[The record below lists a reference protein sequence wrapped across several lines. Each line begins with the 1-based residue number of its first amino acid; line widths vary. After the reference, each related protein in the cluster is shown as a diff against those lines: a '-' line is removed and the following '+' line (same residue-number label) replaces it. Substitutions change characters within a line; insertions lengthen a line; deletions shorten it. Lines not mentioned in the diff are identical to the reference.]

1 MCKNKNEHTSRRP
14 SRKGVSRRDVIRYGV
29 GSALGYMA
37 LGPMGRGVMQQ
48 ASGAPIAGHKRCV
61 VMYCYGGYDGLNM
74 VVPHGSA
81 QYNARRP
88 NIAVPQAGTIDFGK
102 TGYGIN
108 DNMPLMAAAI
118 NAGDGAVFQKVGYPN
133 RNLSHFT
140 SQDIYSKGVRGNFDT
155 LPISES
161 GWIAR
166 FVDNYTLDSLG
177 AVSVGVGRPPVFEGG
192 GISPLMVNSLN
203 SFRFSSDSDF
213 PANQP
218 NRVAALQSVL
228 NSYNGSSLDADAE
241 AALQQGLDLT
251 AAAQTA
257 VADYVPKT
265 GTQYGNGTPAR
276 YMEDIARMIQAG
288 FDTKLFF
295 TGFGGWD
302 NHSNEILSMSNR
314 QQRLDLAIGTFKE
327 HCEQM
332 GVWDDMLL
340 IVVSEFGRRIFE
352 NGSDGTDHGHGNCF
366 FAFGGGVNSSQ
377 SYYGP
382 DLTETE
388 LENDNWLDYSIDF
401 RDIYKEMV
409 GTHFS
414 GDPALIFPEVQD
426 INQSLGYLA

>member
-1 MCKNKNEHTSRRP
+1 MCKNHKEHTSRRP

-48 ASGAPIAGHKRCV
+48 ATGAPIASHKRCV

-74 VVPHGSA
+74 VVPHSST

-88 NIAVPQAGTIDFGK
+88 TIAVPQASTIGFGK

-108 DNMPLMAAAI
+108 DNLPLMAAAY
-118 NAGDGAVFQKVGYPN
+118 NAGDGAIFQKVGYPS

-161 GWIAR
+161 GWVAR
-166 FVDNYTLDSLG
+166 FVDNYTTDSLG
-177 AVSVGVGRPPVFEGG
+177 AVSVGVGRPMDFEGG
-192 GISPLMVNSLN
+192 NISPLMVNSLS

-265 GTQYGNGTPAR
+265 GTQYGTGTPAR

-302 NHSNEILSMSNR
+302 NHSDEISGMSNR
-314 QQRLDLAIGTFKE
+314 QQRLDHAIGMFKE

-332 GVWDDMLL
+332 NVWDDMLV

-352 NGSDGTDHGHGNCF
+352 NGSNGTDHGHGNCF
-366 FAFGGGVNSSQ
+366 F
-377 SYYGP
+377 
-382 DLTETE
+382 
-388 LENDNWLDYSIDF
+388 
-401 RDIYKEMV
+401 
-409 GTHFS
+409 
-414 GDPALIFPEVQD
+414 
-426 INQSLGYLA
+426 

>member
-1 MCKNKNEHTSRRP
+1 MCKNNNEHTSRRP
-14 SRKGVSRRDVIRYGV
+14 ARKGVSRRDVIRYGV

-37 LGPMGRGVMQQ
+37 LGPLTRGVMQE
-48 ASGAPIAGHKRCV
+48 ATGAPIPGHKRCV
-61 VMYCYGGYDGLNM
+61 VIYCYGGYDGLNM
-74 VVPHGSA
+74 VVPYGST

-88 NIAVPQAGTIDFGK
+88 NIAISQAGTIDFGK
-102 TGYGIN
+102 TDYGFN
-108 DNMPLMAAAI
+108 DNLPLMAAAY
-118 NAGDGAVFQKVGYPN
+118 NAGDGAIFQKVGYPN

-166 FVDNYTLDSLG
+166 FVDNYTTDSLG
-177 AVSVGVGRPPVFEGG
+177 AVSVGVGRPMDFEGG
-192 GISPLMVNSLN
+192 AISPLMVGSLN

-213 PANQP
+213 PSNQQ
-218 NRVAALQSVL
+218 NRIEALQAL
-228 NSYNGSSLDADAE
+228 LDSYDGSTLDADAE

-251 AAAQTA
+251 SAAQTA
-257 VADYVPKT
+257 VADYVPKS

-302 NHSNEILSMSNR
+302 NHSNEIAAMSNR
-314 QQRLDLAIGTFKE
+314 QGRLDHAIGMFKE
-327 HCEQM
+327 HCEEM
-332 GVWDDMLL
+332 GVWDDMLVL
-340 IVVSEFGRRIFE
+340 VVSEFGRRIFE

-366 FAFGGGVNSSQ
+366 FAFGGGVNQ
-377 SYYGP
+377 GYYGP

-388 LENDNWLDYSIDF
+388 LENDNWLGYDIDF

-409 GTHFS
+409 TDHFS
-414 GDPALIFPEVQD
+414 GDGNLIFPEPQD
-426 INQSLGYLA
+426 INQTLNYLA